1 MKFIADESVDYP
13 IITRLRADGH
23 EVFAIV
29 ESSAGISD
37 EQVLEHANQQ
47 ELVLLTNDK
56 DFGELVYRDKR
67 YTCGIML
74 FRLAGLNNLQK
85 AEIVAGVI
93 KEHMGELENA
103 FTVIS
108 PYNIRIRRRL

>member
-1 MKFIADESVDYP
+1 MKFIADENVDYP

-23 EVFAIV
+23 EVHAVV
-29 ESSAGISD
+29 ESSAGITD
-37 EQVLEHANQQ
+37 EQVLEQANQQ
-47 ELVLLTNDK
+47 EMVLLTNDK

-74 FRLAGLNNLQK
+74 FRLAGLSNLRK

-93 KEHMGELENA
+93 KEHMGELEKA
-103 FTVIS
+103 FTVIT
-108 PYNIRIRRRL
+108 PHNIRIRRRI